1 MEGLVSDYDSEE
13 SLSSY
18 LSDTDVETI
27 MGNNS
32 EENTTNEK
40 NNNVLRNLNK
50 ELNESIQFIK
60 NTNIPNLIKNL
71 MILEN
76 KIPQINNLLEEKFKN
91 KNRKI
96 YNNYIK
102 KELELRKDIL
112 EIKNKEIN
120 IKNILDNY
128 KLENN
133 NMDEIIELNI
143 GGKYYSTKKSTL
155 CSDKLSYFY
164 HLFSTEGNIVRDK
177 NNRIFIDRDGYT
189 FKYIINWLR
198 NKNYNSFPSSDH
210 ENYSLLIED
219 TKFYGLKKLERIVSF
234 DSKKFMGNRFLL
246 VKNFNKTLICLNTYA
261 VNKNNYTYKVCYWGK
276 ENMKYLECYSD
287 EIVIED
293 VPDYISDIVKMA
305 YKIFSLRRNTGSFYY
320 YDKEQIKEVE
330 DLQCPIC
337 FENIKENELI
347 NETPCGH
354 IYHNK
359 CLSNWLKNK
368 NSCPKC
374 RAKVKI
380 SKQVNHQ
387 I

>member
-1 MEGLVSDYDSEE
+1 MDSLVSDYESDQTSESYISD
-13 SLSSY
+13 SLSETTEIEENSY
-18 LSDTDVETI
+18 ENNKND
-27 MGNNS
+27 NNS
-32 EENTTNEK
+32 
-40 NNNVLRNLNK
+40 VLKNLNN
-50 ELNESIQFIK
+50 ELNESIQLIK
-60 NTNIPNLIKNL
+60 NTNIPNLIENL
-71 MILEN
+71 RFLEN
-76 KIPQINNLLEEKFKN
+76 KIPEINNLLEEKFKN

-96 YNNYIK
+96 CNNYIK
-102 KELELRKDIL
+102 KELELQKDIF
-112 EIKNKEIN
+112 EIKNKEKN
-120 IKNILDNY
+120 IKSILDNY
-128 KLENN
+128 KLKNN
-133 NMDEIIELNI
+133 NMDEVIELNI

-164 HLFSTEGNIVRDK
+164 HLFSTEGNITYDK
-177 NNRIFIDRDGYT
+177 NNKIFIDRDGYT

-198 NKNYNSFPSSDH
+198 NENYKGFPKPDN

-234 DSKKFMGNRFLL
+234 DPKKYKGNRFLI
-246 VKNFNKTLICLNTYA
+246 VKIFNKNMICLNTYE
-261 VNKNNYTYKVCYWGK
+261 VNNNNYTYKVCYWGK
-276 ENMKYLECYSD
+276 KDMKYKECYSD
-287 EIVIED
+287 EIVQKY
-293 VPDYISDIVKMA
+293 VPDYISDIVKVA
-305 YKIFSLRRNTGSFYY
+305 YKIFSLRRNNGSFYY
-320 YDKEQIKEVE
+320 YDKEQIKGIENI
-330 DLQCPIC
+330 QCPIC
-337 FENIKENELI
+337 FDNIKEDELI